1 MYNKILRYLQ
11 TILLKINFFSIS
23 YSNPNNY
30 CGCRKTEGLNTQRE
44 FTQRDLVIQR
54 GARIKSGTIDS
65 AVVYIIL
72 ESRISIM
79 LGGWL
84 RDKAESLSRLGVS
97 TMAPVGVAG
106 WREGEGGSKNVA

>member
-1 MYNKILRYLQ
+1 MQ
-11 TILLKINFFSIS
+11 TLLKINFFLIF

-30 CGCRKTEGLNTQRE
+30 SGCRKTEGLNTQRE
-44 FTQRDLVIQR
+44 FTQRDLVIQKRR

-72 ESRISIM
+72 ESRVSIM